1 MAVGEEVIDGT
12 FDRIVVGGQSGLER
26 CWVYVGEHCA
36 ETFHGCWSAGKVGD
50 SGFKWYRK
58 MLRKVAVSGRK
69 NKKKIE
75 VDGEPRMMGSHG
87 MM

>member
-1 MAVGEEVIDGT
+1 MTVGEEVIDGT

-36 ETFHGCWSAGKVGD
+36 ETFHGCWSGGKVGD
-50 SGFKWYRK
+50 SRFKWYRK

-69 NKKKIE
+69 NKKKKS
-75 VDGEPRMMGSHG
+75 R
-87 MM
+87 